1 MSHNQNIQ
9 KTLNHLTT
17 VLNTSASAIIA
28 IDNKLKVLTFNK
40 AAEKMFGYTLKQMQ
54 QSNNLH
60 EIIPDEFIAKHDKAL
75 ANFIKTEKSSGL
87 MKKSVEVKAKK
98 KDGTIFP
105 VKILIDYIGS
115 KDDLVIVA
123 NIVDIT
129 KEKEQEAFALRQ
141 SRFASMGEM
150 ISMIAHQWRQPL
162 TGMGMSIN
170 NILLDIE
177 LGELDKDNLKKSL
190 ELINKQIEYLS
201 HTIDDF
207 KNFFKPGS
215 KCELTNINTLI
226 DESCNI
232 IATTLNSNN
241 IKIEK
246 DFQQPITILT
256 RKNDLMQ
263 IILNIIKNS
272 MDAYIENNISNR
284 VIYISTHI
292 DKKSIIIKIK
302 DYAGGIPKEIID
314 KIFEPYFSTKN
325 KKNGTGL
332 GLYMSKMIIE
342 DHLKGSLEVVSN
354 DGSTTFSIILPILE
368 NKNG

>member
-1 MSHNQNIQ
+1 MSYHQNAQ
-9 KTLNHLTT
+9 KDLNHLTT
-17 VLNTSASAIIA
+17 VLATSVSAIIA
-28 IDNKLKVLTFNK
+28 IDSKLKVLTFNK
-40 AAEKMFGYTLKQMQ
+40 AAEKMFGYTFSQMQ

-60 EIIPDEFIAKHDKAL
+60 DIIPKEFIPLHDKAL

-105 VKILIDYIGS
+105 IRILIDYSGS

-123 NIVDIT
+123 NIMDIT

-162 TGMGMSIN
+162 TGIGMSIN
-170 NILLDIE
+170 NLLLDIE
-177 LGELDKDNLKKSL
+177 LGDFDQMRAKNSL
-190 ELINKQIEYLS
+190 EVMNKQIEYLS

-215 KCELTNINTLI
+215 KCEITDINSLI
-226 DESCNI
+226 DESCSI
-232 IATTLNSNN
+232 IGTTLKNNN
-241 IKIEK
+241 IEIKKEYQSRIAISTK
-246 DFQQPITILT
+246 
-256 RKNDLMQ
+256 KNDLMQ
-263 IILNIIKNS
+263 IILNLLKNA
-272 MDAYIENNISNR
+272 MDAYVENKIEKR
-284 VIYISTHI
+284 VIYISTCI
-292 DKKSIIIKIK
+292 NQKQMIIKIK
-302 DYAGGIPKEIID
+302 DEAGGIPKEIVN
-314 KIFEPYFSTKN
+314 KIFEPYFSTKK

-342 DHLKGSLEVVSN
+342 DHLKGSLEVHSSGN
-354 DGSTTFSIILPILE
+354 SSTFSIILPLKE
-368 NKNG
+368 E